1 MSNSITDSQLLLKCR
16 ELIAQKLSWP
26 PADEWRNY
34 EFTELS
40 EKILEATSV
49 GLSTTTLKRLFG
61 KVQYNNLPSSST
73 LNALAKYL
81 GYDSWM
87 HFKAHQHIPPT
98 PLGVLMAKDHDS
110 ARLRNSM
117 PFFIGVVLVALVV
130 ISGFVF
136 FKSRPVDI
144 SGVVFTSQPVTEGL
158 PNSVVFKFDLKNI
171 QSEDIKI
178 QQDWDST
185 KTIRIKPGQTEA
197 TAIYY
202 VPGYFRAKLIVD
214 GKVIR
219 EHDLFIKSPDWMAT
233 IDHKPVPDYLSKDE
247 LINSAGTLSVAPHVM
262 DIIKMFKE
270 PVTMTYHFVKP
281 LGISSDNFSF
291 SASIKNTYGEGPAVC
306 KTAKIF
312 ILCTK
317 GAFIVPFTI
326 KGCVSDVNLMM
337 GEKYLR
343 GKEHDLSAFGIDV
356 SEWTDVRVEVRE
368 RKVKIWAKGKMIWE
382 DEYPQTVGDVV
393 GMRVSFLGA
402 GSIKAIQI
410 K

>member
-1 MSNSITDSQLLLKCR
+1 MSTDNQLLVKCR
-16 ELIAQKLSWP
+16 QMIAEKLSWP

-40 EKILEATSV
+40 EKILEATGV

-61 KVQYNNLPSSST
+61 KVQYHNLPSSST
-73 LNALAKYL
+73 LNALARYL

-87 HFKAHQHIPPT
+87 HYKAHQHIPPT
-98 PLGVLMAKDHDS
+98 PLGVLMAKGRDQD
-110 ARLRNSM
+110 RLRSNK
-117 PFFIGVVLVALVV
+117 PFFIGLVLVALVV

-136 FKSRPVDI
+136 FKGRPVDT
-144 SGVVFTSQPVTEGL
+144 SGVVFTSQPLAEGL

-171 QSEDIKI
+171 HSEDILI

-185 KTIRIKPGQTEA
+185 KTIRVKPGQTEA

-214 GKVIR
+214 GKVIK
-219 EHDLFIKSPDWMAT
+219 EHDLFIKSPQWMAT
-233 IDHKPVPDYLSKDE
+233 INHPQVPDYLSKNE
-247 LINSAGTLSVAPHVM
+247 LTDSAGQLNISPHVM
-262 DIIKMFKE
+262 DIIRMLKE
-270 PVTMTYHFVKP
+270 PVTMSYHLVRPFN
-281 LGISSDNFSF
+281 ISSDNFTF
-291 SASIKNTYGEGPAVC
+291 AASIKNTYGQGPAVC

-337 GEKYLR
+337 GQKYLR
-343 GKEHDLSAFGIDV
+343 GKEHDLSAFGMDV
-356 SEWTDVRVEVRE
+356 SEWTDVRIEVHNK
-368 RKVKIWAKGKMIWE
+368 KVKIWAKDKLIWE
-382 DEYPQTVGDVV
+382 DAYQGSVGDVV
-393 GMRVSFLGA
+393 GMRINFLGA
-402 GSIKAIQI
+402 GTVRNPEIKPNN
-410 K
+410 